1 MILRCWSN
9 YLGRLPQ
16 LPKSI
21 ITVPKFEVFPNEESE
36 IWSAYTDSGFSQ
48 AHAQPSRTR
57 AVARQIS
64 SLCEISA
71 DLMTSFYNPMDMDKA
86 KGKQTELKKLSDI
99 HQRLEQ
105 WRRDLPKE
113 LEPREGG
120 LPSMLVMQ

>member
-1 MILRCWSN
+1 M
-9 YLGRLPQ
+9 GRLPQ

-21 ITVPKFEVFPNEESE
+21 ITVPKFEVFPNEEAE

-57 AVARQIS
+57 TVARQIS

-86 KGKQTELKKLSDI
+86 KGKQTEIKKLSDI

-120 LPSMLVMQ
+120 LPSMLIMQ